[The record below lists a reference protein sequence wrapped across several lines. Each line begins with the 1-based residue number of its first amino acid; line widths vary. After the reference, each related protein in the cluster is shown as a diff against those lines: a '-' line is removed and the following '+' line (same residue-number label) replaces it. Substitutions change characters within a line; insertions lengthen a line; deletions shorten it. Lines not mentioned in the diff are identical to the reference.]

1 LTAADHLLDFTI
13 SLPVPGDRHCLVDG
27 RDDVEVLWT
36 LNRVQV
42 IVGGWP
48 SVVLRLQVE
57 DASHRFV
64 DPLNR

>member
-1 LTAADHLLDFTI
+1 LFPAI
-13 SLPVPGDRHCLVDG
+13 GDCLVDG

-36 LNRVQV
+36 LNGVQV
-42 IVGGWP
+42 IAGGWP
-48 SVVLRLQVE
+48 NVVLRLQVE